1 MIYTD
6 TEAERLAQAAVQS
19 RPSPIGSWIR
29 AAFLHLV
36 SATAKPHSP
45 RDRDSGGA
53 LDVDE

>member
-36 SATAKPHSP
+36 PATAKPHSP